1 MAGIGTAPQ
10 KARGYSGT
18 LTAASN
24 PIVESTLAG
33 IGKLDANSIM
43 DTRAW
48 GNALVR
54 SLDIWCAE
62 NRRRNPLRE
71 PARDPV
77 RQSYQGG
84 TRYGS

>member
-33 IGKLDANSIM
+33 TGKHDAGTIM
-43 DTRAW
+43 EVRAW

-71 PARDPV
+71 PAREPV
-77 RQSYQGG
+77 RTAYQGG
-84 TRYGS
+84 ARYGS